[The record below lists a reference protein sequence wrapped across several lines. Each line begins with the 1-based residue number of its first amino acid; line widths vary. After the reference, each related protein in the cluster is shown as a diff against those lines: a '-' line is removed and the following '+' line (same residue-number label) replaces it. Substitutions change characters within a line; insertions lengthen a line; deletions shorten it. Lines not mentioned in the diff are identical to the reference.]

1 MTDTNLTER
10 ACMIK
15 LAAFDV
21 DGVMTDGT
29 IYYNDQGSELKAFNI
44 LDGMG
49 IKLLQKSGVKIA
61 IITGRSSDVVSKRAK
76 ELNVDFLMQG
86 REDKLVALTEIVKSL
101 ELSLKEVAYLG
112 DDLPDLPAI
121 CAAGLGMTVPNGSG
135 FVKKKADGVTKS
147 SGGKGAVREFCE
159 LIMHAQGTLSQQL
172 AEYL

>member
-10 ACMIK
+10 ARMIK

-135 FVKKKADGVTKS
+135 FVKNKADGVTKS